1 MKKIAVRGMI
11 ALAIVVAL
19 AMFFSGTIRT
29 MTTPKVRFLT
39 PRQGKFEQVTELTG
53 KITYPEEEEIILAM
67 PEGVTANLS
76 RYTVQAG
83 EKVKKGDS
91 LFTAVI
97 PDLNKTLDTLQN
109 DYTTAQN
116 TLRTQERKYGEIRL
130 SRNEQAWKKA
140 YEESAQ
146 AVTKQRD
153 ARVELYTLLSEEKLD
168 LTAEGKLPKKA
179 SDELKSAYETWQ
191 EAEKAA
197 EEAEKALRALD
208 RYAIAEDV
216 WNDITIREE
225 QRKKMESLESEITEL
240 TVLSRMLQN
249 YPAPH
254 DGYISA
260 TLLDKGTA
268 IGDETVVMKITPEKT
283 EPVIRT
289 DITNVKQNVAKGS
302 AVEVV
307 RDQWSTCSAKVSGT
321 GITSGAS
328 KYADIPV
335 TNDMLDVFGSLKN
348 MMKEDLK
355 LKMTTR
361 AQEST
366 CLIPATAVRGSDNDR
381 YVFVAMNETS
391 TFGGTQTKA
400 QKTAVTVMNESATV
414 VSVSEDLTYQQ
425 VIYQEDRPISDGNT
439 VMAYSGSSGE

>member
-19 AMFFSGTIRT
+19 SMFFSGTIRT

-39 PRQGKFEQVTELTG
+39 PRQGKFEQITDLTG
-53 KITYPEEEEIILAM
+53 KITFPEEEEIILNL
-67 PEGVTANLS
+67 PEGVNVTLS
-76 RYTVQAG
+76 RYAVQAG
-83 EKVKKGDS
+83 DKVKKGDA

-97 PDLNKTLDTLQN
+97 PDLKKTLDGLQS

-116 TLRTQERKYGEIRL
+116 TLRTQERKNGEIRL
-130 SRNEQAWKKA
+130 SRNEQAWQKA
-140 YEESAQ
+140 YEESDQ
-146 AVTKQRD
+146 AVTRQRD
-153 ARVELYTLLSEEKLD
+153 ARIELYTLLSEEKLELD
-168 LTAEGKLPKKA
+168 NEGKLPKKA
-179 SDELKSAYETWQ
+179 SDQLQSAYAAWQ
-191 EAEKAA
+191 EAEEAA
-197 EEAEKALRALD
+197 KEAEAALRALD
-208 RYAIAEDV
+208 RFAIADDV
-216 WNDITIREE
+216 WNDITIRKE
-225 QRKKMESLESEITEL
+225 QQDKMNSLESEITEL
-240 TVLSRMLQN
+240 TVLSRTLQN

-260 TLLDKGTA
+260 TMLDKGAA
-268 IGDETVVMKITPEKT
+268 IGEETVVLKITPEKS

-307 RDQWSTCSAKVSGT
+307 RSQWETCSAKVSGT

-328 KYADIPV
+328 KYADIPI
-335 TNDMLDVFGSLKN
+335 TNDMLQTFSSLKN
-348 MMKEDLK
+348 MMKEELK

-361 AQEST
+361 AQDST

-381 YVFVAMNETS
+381 YVYVAVNETS

-400 QKTAVTVMNESATV
+400 QKTSVTVLNESATV
-414 VSVSEDLTYQQ
+414 ISVSEDLSYQQ
-425 VIYQEDRPISDGNT
+425 VIYQEDRPISEGNM
-439 VMAYSGSSGE
+439 VMAYSGSSGD